1 MIFFHRSLEK
11 DNIPQRPPNLNIN
24 GLTVERESSITL
36 LRIRIDENRTWGDYI
51 YKPLKIKLQLLLDS
65 FIKESIT
72 SLRIASSK
80 STLLTYMLI

>member
-1 MIFFHRSLEK
+1 MIFFHKSLRK
-11 DNIPQRPPNLNIN
+11 DNIPQRLPNLNIN

-36 LRIRIDENRTWGDYI
+36 LRIRIDENRTWGDHI